1 MDEAA
6 PENDAGSA
14 IGPQAAADEGGP
26 PWRVAHEIT
35 VDSAIDATRMVTGEL
50 RRLMSF
56 VAAGAVIAGIVLLLL
71 GVRTFGPMVTMF
83 GILTYA
89 LWNLRAPERWLLR
102 RRWRSLLGGT
112 QVLEIG
118 EAGILVTNPRASSHV
133 PWSALT
139 EVRAGDR
146 AVVFLRDQA
155 MIAYAPMEAFGT
167 PERRAE
173 ILAFARARAG
183 AWVRPVAG
191 PGAGPGVET

>member
-1 MDEAA
+1 MD
-6 PENDAGSA
+6 DAGITIEVELPSEPEA
-14 IGPQAAADEGGP
+14 GADEGGA

-71 GVRTFGPMVTMF
+71 GVPTFGPMVTMF

-89 LWNLRAPERWLLR
+89 LWTFRAPERWLLR

-118 EAGILVTNPRASSHV
+118 EAGILVTNPRASAHV

-146 AVVFLRDQA
+146 VVVFLRDQA
-155 MIAYAPMEAFGT
+155 MVAYAPTSAFGT

-183 AWVRPVAG
+183 ASVQPGAPTRAG
-191 PGAGPGVET
+191 PVIGP